1 VEYRCLAYTQGDKQD
16 IDLVNNNK
24 NNNNSGASGWDNDDG
39 AR

>member
-16 IDLVNNNK
+16 IDVVNNN